1 VTIDQDKDVMAAEY
15 VLGTLGGDE
24 RAEAQALIAIDPAF
38 ADVVRGWE
46 RRLGELSAMVDPVE
60 PPADMWDRIKAGV
73 AIADR
78 SASVPPPEEASKPAP
93 PEPLKPPAPDSK
105 DAALEPP
112 DLAQA
117 KPGPPP
123 RVDEAAATPAAEAP
137 PVPEAPAVKAAA
149 EPAPAG
155 KTAAERPSAIAPP
168 VVVPPARRDSE
179 VVELRRRVTRWQ
191 SATAMIGALAACF
204 AAVVLMR
211 ETNPNL
217 LPAAL
222 RPQPKIV
229 EVVRNVEVPSPRPAE
244 FVAIFQKDDASPAFL
259 LTFDLDKRMLTVSR
273 VGAEPLAGKS
283 YELWLVSD
291 KYPAPRSLGLV
302 GDGTYTVK
310 QPAAEYDPVVINRA
324 TYAISLEPEGGSP
337 TGAPTGPVLYHGR
350 LLRTTPPDVP
360 RGLP

>member
-117 KPGPPP
+117 TPGPPP